1 MADHRGVCAVK
12 IWTIGYEGRD
22 VDELIQILVGAGI
35 EVLMDVRLRPMSRH
49 RPEFAKKNMAAS
61 CEEAGI
67 GYAHE
72 KLLGTPADLMKR
84 VKEARAA
91 SEDGRGFDRALK
103 SAYRKYIR
111 GEAREQLDGAAA
123 LSGEKRVCLMCYERD
138 ASDCHRSVLA
148 AEIAKATGAEVV
160 NL

>member
-1 MADHRGVCAVK
+1 MCGVK

-22 VDELIQILVGAGI
+22 ADELMDILVGAGI

-49 RPEFAKKNMAAS
+49 RPVFAKKNVAAS

-72 KLLGTPADLMKR
+72 KLLGTPVDLMKR
-84 VKEARAA
+84 VQAARAV
-91 SEDGRGFDRALK
+91 SDDGRGFDRALK
-103 SAYRKYIR
+103 SEYRKYIL
-111 GEAREQLDGAAA
+111 GEARGQLDGAAA
-123 LSGEKRVCLMCYERD
+123 LSGERHVCLMCYERD
-138 ASDCHRSVLA
+138 ACDCHRSVLA

-160 NL
+160 DL